1 MICLPIIRT
10 NWNSFQKEIDVNGPS
25 KPRQL
30 SIWDDMQP
38 DEVRQVPVPSEG
50 IGGELLN
57 IMSKGLYTNPLDA
70 IREYVQNSIDAGS
83 DNVEIQITGNS
94 VWILD
99 DGDGMNGDRL
109 IQARDFGVSSKSIME
124 NVGFRGI
131 GIYSGFDLCER
142 LVIRT
147 KPKFDNK
154 EYILTF
160 NFGDMRRKLEA
171 ARQSPARPVIPLSLL
186 LEEHTRVTY
195 KNSTRENQSFTLVQ
209 LEELSNNHIHR
220 LSNILEMKG
229 YILRTLPLRFSEE
242 FKHADD
248 IEKALRK
255 NVDGYK
261 SARVILKIENSPQ
274 IIVEKP
280 NIPDL
285 GAPTTGFIKDSTGK
299 KMAFYWACLTSI
311 SEAISARGFVD
322 FAGLVYKIKGFTIG
336 NTDNLRNH
344 FTRKQM
350 YLWWTGEIYVIDPE
364 IVPTS
369 ARDNF
374 EAGPAKDRLEAA
386 VREVLNGAKN
396 TESLQKLALDAQ
408 AARRADKTVKDVE
421 TRLAQLEGEVSSDS
435 GELDKLSTYSE
446 LDNIIQDLKDHK
458 GKASDKSKA
467 NSLLKRAENLQK
479 QVKRLLEKPDSPSTQ
494 SQQSKKAA
502 LQESGS
508 WNEPAPSSATPA
520 TDTPPNSAPPAGAA
534 HVATIE
540 RPSDSSQ
547 RELSSTSLVQVIQ
560 DSGWIID
567 ESAWEL
573 MSLIG
578 EAIADNLGIGS
589 RAYAQLLSDIEER
602 LTYLSETN

>member
-1 MICLPIIRT
+1 M
-10 NWNSFQKEIDVNGPS
+10 NASAQ
-25 KPRQL
+25 PRQL
-30 SIWDDMQP
+30 SIWDNMQP
-38 DEVRQVPVPSEG
+38 DEVKQVPVPSEG

-57 IMSKGLYTNPLDA
+57 ILSKGLYTNPLDA
-70 IREYVQNSIDAGS
+70 IREYVQNSIDAGA
-83 DNVEIQITGNS
+83 DQVDIQITGNS

-109 IQARDFGVSSKSIME
+109 LQARDFGVSSKSIME

-142 LVIRT
+142 LVIRS

-154 EYILTF
+154 EYMLTF

-171 ARQSPARPVIPLSLL
+171 ARQDPARPVIPLSLL
-186 LEEHTRVTY
+186 LEEHTRVGY
-195 KNSTRENQSFTLVQ
+195 KTSDRTNQSFTLVQ
-209 LEELSNNHIHR
+209 LEELSHNHIHR
-220 LSNILEMKG
+220 LSNVAEMKG
-229 YILRTLPLRFSEE
+229 YILRTLPLRFNEE
-242 FKHADD
+242 FKHAEE

-261 SARVILKIENSPQ
+261 SARVVLKIENSPQ
-274 IIVEKP
+274 ITVEKP
-280 NIPDL
+280 NIPELDD
-285 GAPTTGFIKDSTGK
+285 PTTGFIKDSSGK
-299 KMAFYWACLTSI
+299 KMAFYWACLTSK

-350 YLWWTGEIYVIDPE
+350 YVWWTGEIYVIDPE

-396 TESLQKLALDAQ
+396 TESLQKVALDAQ
-408 AARRADKTVKDVE
+408 AARRADKIAKDSE
-421 TRLAQLEGEVSSDS
+421 IRLTELEDAVSSDS
-435 GELDKLSTYSE
+435 GELDKPNAYSE
-446 LDNIIQDLKDHK
+446 LDNIIQDLKEHK
-458 GKASDKSKA
+458 GKVSDKPKA
-467 NSLLKRAENLQK
+467 TSLLKRAENLQK
-479 QVKRLLEKPDSPSTQ
+479 QVKRLLENPTSSSTQ
-494 SQQSKKAA
+494 NQQSKKAA
-502 LQESGS
+502 LQESES
-508 WNEPAPSSATPA
+508 RVEPALSAAPTVY
-520 TDTPPNSAPPAGAA
+520 TPPKPVVTPSTGSTTDN
-534 HVATIE
+534 E
-540 RPSDSSQ
+540 RPSGSSP
-547 RELSSTSLVQVIQ
+547 RESSSTSLLQVVK

-578 EAIADNLGIGS
+578 EAIADNLGTGS
-589 RAYAQLLSDIEER
+589 RSYAQLLSDIEER